1 MGKFIDDI
9 KDVMVNKLDI
19 PREIVKNSYKV
30 IIDGDEF
37 ITIENHKGILKFQSD
52 EIILRVD
59 GGNFIIKGSKFVI
72 VYISGKTIKL
82 MGNIRGVNYD
92 QL

>member
-1 MGKFIDDI
+1 MGKFIGES

-37 ITIENHKGILKFQSD
+37 ITIENHKGILKFQSN
-52 EIILRVD
+52 EVVFRVE
-59 GGNFIIKGSKFVI
+59 GGKFIINGSNFVI

-82 MGNIRGVNYD
+82 MGSIKGVNYD

>member
-1 MGKFIDDI
+1 MGKFIDEI

-59 GGNFIIKGSKFVI
+59 GGNFIIKGSNFVI
-72 VYISGKTIKL
+72 VYISGRTIKL
-82 MGNIRGVNYD
+82 MGNIKGVNYD